1 MRMSPPSRCG
11 TTSAI
16 VVSTTPAGTINQTA
30 RGFSSLLTRSATDK
44 APIAPSFAKSWTAF
58 CDTSKTTH

>member
-1 MRMSPPSRCG
+1 
-11 TTSAI
+11 
-16 VVSTTPAGTINQTA
+16 VSTTPAGTINQTA